1 MSEPDKAILWA
12 RERAARWQ
20 DEGGGKAGPSYRSGK
35 LDFLLGEEVEG
46 YRAGQAASAERIKA
60 LEEALA
66 KANRPTHFWAS
77 TDGESGEICP
87 DIESSIE
94 PAIYDAPHG
103 RHIVEVETWRRCPTI
118 WAVVHLL
125 TDEEQEALGVDTDWT
140 ITKCATEAEAEAL
153 LKEADQ

>member
-1 MSEPDKAILWA
+1 MTEPDEALIWA
-12 RERAARWQ
+12 RRQNGDPAKPRTMTDNYRAGLMAH
-20 DEGGGKAGPSYRSGK
+20 
-35 LDFLLGEEVEG
+35 G

-77 TDGESGEICP
+77 TDEEYGVICV
-87 DIESSIE
+87 DIESAIE
-94 PAIYDAPHG
+94 PALYEAPRG
-103 RHIVEVETWRRCPTI
+103 RHLVEVEAWRRCQTI

-125 TDEEQEALGVDTDWT
+125 TDEEQEALEVDTDWT

>member
-20 DEGGGKAGPSYRSGK
+20 DESGGEAGPSYRSGK

-60 LEEALA
+60 LEEAIREAMRRLNEYA
-66 KANRPTHFWAS
+66 DMTVDEWDDSVA
-77 TDGESGEICP
+77 DGGIMAWMVIRQELK
-87 DIESSIE
+87 
-94 PAIYDAPHG
+94 
-103 RHIVEVETWRRCPTI
+103 T
-118 WAVVHLL
+118 VVVYRL
-125 TDEEQEALGVDTDWT
+125 DR
-140 ITKCATEAEAEAL
+140 AL

>member
-1 MSEPDKAILWA
+1 MTEPDEALLWA
-12 RERAARWQ
+12 RGQNGDPAKPRTVTS
-20 DEGGGKAGPSYRSGK
+20 SYRAG
-35 LDFLLGEEVEG
+35 LMAHG

-77 TDGESGEICP
+77 TDGEYGEICV
-87 DIESSIE
+87 DIESAIE
-94 PAIYDAPHG
+94 AAVYEAPRG
-103 RHIVEVETWRRCPTI
+103 RHLVEVETWRRCQPI

-140 ITKCATEAEAEAL
+140 ILKCATEAEARAV
-153 LKEADQ
+153 LKEADR

>member
-20 DEGGGKAGPSYRSGK
+20 DESGGEAGPSYRSGK

-60 LEEALA
+60 LKKLVQNLMLEVRARTMRSNTPLTT
-66 KANRPTHFWAS
+66 N
-77 TDGESGEICP
+77 
-87 DIESSIE
+87 
-94 PAIYDAPHG
+94 
-103 RHIVEVETWRRCPTI
+103 IVEMTVPDR
-118 WAVVHLL
+118 V
-125 TDEEQEALGVDTDWT
+125 
-140 ITKCATEAEAEAL
+140 AL

>member
-1 MSEPDKAILWA
+1 MTEPDEAVWFI
-12 RERAARWQ
+12 REREAHAQ
-20 DEGGGKAGPSYRSGK
+20 
-35 LDFLLGEEVEG
+35 G

>member
-1 MSEPDKAILWA
+1 MTPAQEVKERL
-12 RERAARWQ
+12 RRAARLMAAV
-20 DEGGGKAGPSYRSGK
+20 ESGGAHFLGD
-35 LDFLLGEEVEG
+35 LDLIL
-46 YRAGQAASAERIKA
+46 ASHDA

-77 TDGESGEICP
+77 SDGEYGEICV
-87 DIESSIE
+87 DIEQSIE
-94 PAIYDAPHG
+94 AAVYEAPRG
-103 RHIVEVETWRRCPTI
+103 RHLVEVETWRRCQPI